1 MVKLSLTL
9 HKFTSMYDV
18 GSSKLQHFPIIFSE
32 NEDMFENKILIFY
45 EMFRVVRILIEKI
58 KPYSALSFLR

>member
-1 MVKLSLTL
+1 
-9 HKFTSMYDV
+9 MYDV
-18 GSSKLQHFPIIFSE
+18 GSYKLQHFPIIFSE

-58 KPYSALSFLR
+58 KPYFALSFLR